1 MPLTLN
7 NTNTLTA
14 DNIFVSGTN
23 LSDLYATIN
32 YVNTN
37 SGGISQQDVD
47 DSLAPLFSKDIAY
60 NSTLTSHISL
70 IDTNTT
76 DIATHTNDISVLN
89 TKQIQNF
96 AGITDINTNL
106 TNNYQTNSQLSTNFY
121 NKTEIDTSLNN
132 YYTQAV
138 ANTVFY
144 SQTYV
149 NNNIYTKTEVDGL
162 IAGAGGGGGYT
173 DTEIDNFLNLK
184 EDKSTFTDRF
194 SVFPII
200 ECSIPTIIH
209 QGLTLK
215 NSVVNVEP
223 LEGLLFSN
231 QFGAEVDR
239 VVSVFKNQTNYISL
253 QGNKIIANATS
264 DDSLTVLD
272 LNPANNV
279 KISNLTIGDITV
291 PNTGSDI
298 IRNSGDA
305 NYTLRVRDTQG
316 VWEFRNRNFRCMN
329 PSNPANGTEMILHDT
344 GNDYRLRIGSQT
356 NAQVGIGVQYNSSYF
371 LNVGGLS
378 NFNQARVATD
388 LEVIGNL
395 DLTSSTGDIQIP
407 LTGMDIHRSSG
418 DSNYSLRVRDGQGVF
433 EFRNRTFNCLN
444 ASNTGIGTLMELQ
457 NTNTAEIR
465 VGSATNARM
474 GIGANPVLGFHL
486 TVGGTS
492 QFGWVRIN
500 QNLTVVGNYWVDTNG
515 RIFQR
520 ADASN
525 SLNIVSTGQIN
536 FSLQTDRATD
546 PTTGTIALQ
555 LDDTNGITINRAVI
569 NNQTFNSI
577 GRMTAESDLDVWGE
591 LFFQHSSSIKE
602 TLNGSDYDLDIRNGD
617 TDRAINF
624 IIGTIGSTPELQL
637 TEGKVNLL
645 GNLEITHTDV
655 AGSQRVLINN
665 PDTDGFIR
673 LSNNN
678 LSRLDAT
685 NDGVDV
691 YGDLSYT
698 GSLIPSSDKRLKKDI
713 KELNSKKAVE
723 LVKYIKP
730 KTYHFIDDR
739 QKGKSC
745 CGFIANDFM
754 ETKKLPDEWQNLVK
768 EGTDGY
774 LKFDYTI
781 TTPILWSALQAT
793 INEVDKLKKEV
804 NKLKGK
810 GKGNRRDSN

>member
-1 MPLTLN
+1 MVLTLN

-14 DNIFVSGTN
+14 DNIVVSGTN

-47 DSLAPLFSKDIAY
+47 DSLAPLISKDLAY
-60 NSTLTSHISL
+60 NNTLTSHISL

-96 AGITDINTNL
+96 TGITDINTNL

-121 NKTEIDTSLNN
+121 NKTEIDTTLNN
-132 YYTQAV
+132 CYTQAV

-162 IAGAGGGGGYT
+162 IAGAGGGGGYA
-173 DTEIDNFLNLK
+173 DTQIDNFLNLK
-184 EDKSTFTDRF
+184 EDKSAFTDNVSF
-194 SVFPII
+194 FPVIDL
-200 ECSIPTIIH
+200 SRPSIIH

-215 NSVVNVEP
+215 NSTVNVEP

-231 QFGAEVDR
+231 QFGSEVDR

-272 LNPANNV
+272 LNPSNTV

-291 PNTGSDI
+291 PDTGSDI

-305 NYTLRVRDTQG
+305 NYSLRIRDTQA

-329 PSNPANGTEMILHDT
+329 PSNPANGTEMIIHDT
-344 GNDYRLRIGSQT
+344 GNDYRLRIGSLT
-356 NAQVGIGVQYNSSYF
+356 NAQVGIGIANNASYF
-371 LNVGGLS
+371 LNVGGVS
-378 NFNQARVATD
+378 NFNEARVETN
-388 LEVIGNL
+388 LQVIENL
-395 DLTSSTGDIQIP
+395 GLRSSTGDIQVP
-407 LTGMDIHRSSG
+407 TTGMDIHRNSG
-418 DSNYSLRVRDGQGVF
+418 DTNYTLRVRDGQGIF
-433 EFRNRTFNCLN
+433 EFRNRTFNCVN
-444 ASNTGIGTLMELQ
+444 ASNPAIGTLMELQ

-492 QFGWVRIN
+492 QVGWFRIN
-500 QNLTVVGNYWVDTNG
+500 QNLTAVGNYWVNTAG
-515 RIFQR
+515 RIFER
-520 ADASN
+520 ADALN
-525 SLNIVSTGQIN
+525 SLNLVSTNQIN
-536 FSLQTDRATD
+536 FSLQSNRSAD

-577 GRMTAESDLDVWGE
+577 GNITAEANLNVWGE

-617 TDRAINF
+617 TDRSINM
-624 IIGTIGSTPELQL
+624 IVGTIGSTPEISIS
-637 TEGKVNLL
+637 EASVNLL
-645 GNLEITHTDV
+645 GNLDITHSDV
-655 AGSQRVLINN
+655 SGSQRVKIDN
-665 PDTDGFIR
+665 PDSDGIIFHSINGANIGEF
-673 LSNNN
+673 S
-678 LSRLDAT
+678 S
-685 NDGVDV
+685 
-691 YGDLSYT
+691 T
-698 GSLIPSSDKRLKKDI
+698 GLHINGALTETSDKRLKENV
-713 KELNSKKAVE
+713 KEIDAKKCIE
-723 LVKYIKP
+723 LRKYIKP
-730 KTYHFIDDR
+730 KTYNYIGQTQTCVGYIADDF
-739 QKGKSC
+739 K
-745 CGFIANDFM
+745 
-754 ETKKLPDEWQNLVK
+754 TKKMPSEWDNIVF
-768 EGTDGY
+768 EGKDSY
-774 LKFDYTI
+774 LRMDYSK
-781 TTPILWSALQAT
+781 TTPIIWTALQAT
-793 INEVDKLKKEV
+793 INEVEKLKKEV

-810 GKGNRRDSN
+810 GKGKSESD